1 VVLILPGTPTV
12 NTPTHDFE
20 QSAGGY
26 VIAARGEM
34 ADRTRDFPW
43 DQTPVG
49 PPRSWPRSLHTVLNL
64 MLSSQHPMFLWWGP
78 ELVQFYNDGYRPS
91 LGDDRHPQALG
102 ARGRAFWAEIWP
114 AIGPQIEAVM
124 KRGESTWNIDHLVPI
139 ARNHRIEEV
148 YWTYGYS
155 PVLDDDGHIG
165 GTLVIVQETT
175 ERVVNERRMRLLQ
188 ALADRL
194 NAEARRPADVYRV
207 AADVLAQYDAD
218 IPFALLYAR
227 EEDGKTLRRVA
238 QVGCIADS
246 GRAEAVDLVA
256 TGAEVT
262 GWPLRRV
269 ISSGRAE
276 LIGHLG
282 DRFGAIPGGR
292 WAEPV
297 QDAVLMPIAAPGQA
311 SAAGILIA
319 GLSPRLPPDDGYHE
333 FLRFIAGQVG
343 TALVNAQAYEREQA
357 GRKQLERLFEQAP
370 AAIALLN
377 GPDHVFTLANPGYLA
392 LVGRDD
398 VLGKPI
404 GEVFPEL
411 TGQGILKHLPQV
423 YASGE
428 PFFGNELPVQLDRLG
443 DGTLD
448 TIYFNF
454 VYAPMYAPGGAIE
467 GIFVHAYDVTEQVK
481 ARQAAE
487 DAKRAQDEFL
497 SIASHEL
504 RNPIA
509 GIKGTAQ
516 LLRRSQRMG
525 RLTDERLDRYVTA
538 IETGSTRLT
547 TLTEDLLDVSRLQRG
562 ELPLRVRATDLVAL
576 IQGVIARLPAQDR
589 RRVRLTLGA
598 NPVSIS
604 IDPDRVEQILVNL
617 VDNAIKYSPQDGD
630 IQVSLESDS
639 AGSVV
644 RVQDRGIGLPEEAAE
659 HIFQPF
665 GRAKNAEAAN
675 IPGLGLGLY
684 ICRQIAHRH
693 GGRLWAESA
702 GEGQGTTFSL
712 WLPDIAIDE
721 TRRDGG

>member
-1 VVLILPGTPTV
+1 
-12 NTPTHDFE
+12 
-20 QSAGGY
+20 
-26 VIAARGEM
+26 
-34 ADRTRDFPW
+34 
-43 DQTPVG
+43 
-49 PPRSWPRSLHTVLNL
+49 
-64 MLSSQHPMFLWWGP
+64 MFLWWGA

-91 LGDDRHPQALG
+91 LGVDRHPQALG
-102 ARGRAFWAEIWP
+102 ARGREFWAEIWP

-124 KRGESTWNIDHLVPI
+124 GQGESTWNIDHLVPI

-188 ALADRL
+188 TLADRL
-194 NAEARRPADVYRV
+194 NAEARRPSDVYRIT
-207 AADVLAQYDAD
+207 ADVLAQYDAD
-218 IPFALLYAR
+218 IPFALLYAC
-227 EEDGKTLRRVA
+227 EEDSQVLRRVA
-238 QVGCIADS
+238 QVGAIDDI
-246 GRAEAVDLVA
+246 GRPEAVDLA
-256 TGAEVT
+256 AASTEVF
-262 GWPLRRV
+262 GWPLHTV
-269 ISSGRAE
+269 ISSERAE
-276 LIGHLG
+276 HVAQLG

-297 QDAVLMPIAAPGQA
+297 QDAMLIPIAAPGQA
-311 SAAGILIA
+311 RAAGILIA
-319 GLSPRLPPDDGYHE
+319 GLSPRLPPNDGYRE
-333 FLRFIAGQVG
+333 FLRFVAGQVG
-343 TALVNAQAYEREQA
+343 TALANAQAYEREQA
-357 GRKQLERLFEQAP
+357 GRRQLERLFEQAP
-370 AAIALLN
+370 AAIALLS

-392 LVGRDD
+392 LAGRDD
-398 VLGKPI
+398 VIGKTI
-404 GEVFPEL
+404 HEVFPEL
-411 TGQGILKHLPQV
+411 AGQGILERMHQV
-423 YASGE
+423 YTEGE
-428 PFFGNELPVQLDRLG
+428 PFFGNELPLHLDRLG
-443 DGTLD
+443 GGSLD

-454 VYAPMYAPGGAIE
+454 VYAPMYGPDGAVE

-481 ARQAAE
+481 ARQVAE

-525 RLTDERLDRYVTA
+525 RLTDERLDRYVQS
-538 IETGSTRLT
+538 IETGSARLT

-562 ELPLRVRATDLVAL
+562 ELPLRVRQTDLAAL
-576 IQGVIARLPAQDR
+576 IQEVIGRLPATER
-589 RRVRLTLGA
+589 RRVRLTLGSD
-598 NPVSIS
+598 PLSVS

-617 VDNAIKYSPQDGD
+617 LDNAIKYSPQDGD
-630 IQVSLESDS
+630 IRVTLESD
-639 AGSVV
+639 AEGSLV
-644 RVQDRGIGLPEEAAE
+644 RVQDRGIGLPATAAE
-659 HIFQPF
+659 HIFEPF

-693 GGRLWAESA
+693 GGKLWAESD

-712 WLPDIAIDE
+712 WLPII
-721 TRRDGG
+721 TPDGMSPNGG